1 MRLSLTLA
9 DLGGEGEGILHAL
22 PDMAR
27 NFDTVSTRPRHERN
41 LMAPY
46 FTANRCDGVAEGQE
60 CFWIPGGGSGGELS
74 RFCEVVR
81 QQCDDGKQGEQ
92 RRRGSKNC
100 FIGPLP
106 LGFDTEMGAGFF
118 ERVGDILPINI
129 TPPK

>member
-1 MRLSLTLA
+1 MNIGMPACSVVSATVKAAAVIPGVLASSTKVGDLSLTLA

-60 CFWIPGGGSGGELS
+60 CFLIPGGGSRRELS

-81 QQCDDGKQGEQ
+81 PQCDDGK
-92 RRRGSKNC
+92 
-100 FIGPLP
+100 
-106 LGFDTEMGAGFF
+106 
-118 ERVGDILPINI
+118 
-129 TPPK
+129 

>member
-1 MRLSLTLA
+1 MALAASSLNAALSITFTLPHMPSCPMLQNSWHGISLTLA

-60 CFWIPGGGSGGELS
+60 CFLIPGGGSRRELS

-81 QQCDDGKQGEQ
+81 PQCDDGK
-92 RRRGSKNC
+92 
-100 FIGPLP
+100 
-106 LGFDTEMGAGFF
+106 
-118 ERVGDILPINI
+118 
-129 TPPK
+129 